1 MRWNDEEIIKTAL
14 HDSELCC
21 GTDLYRYVSWYWFH
35 GGLIACREDAE
46 QHVRDVDELE
56 EVNPLD
62 KGILVQYCEMKEE
75 IKDLRRRIMKL
86 DKFLQDPPIVADT
99 VTGSRKDLTIGP
111 IKVTGIPDPIYRR
124 KQAARERYKKLL
136 ELKEA
141 ELLELTTQ
149 AEEYI
154 DSIPKSE
161 LRIMFRMYY
170 IDGLTW
176 VQVAH
181 RMNSMFPK
189 RRIKYTDD
197 NCWRRNQRYFENVG
211 SCRE

>member
-1 MRWNDEEIIKTAL
+1 M
-14 HDSELCC
+14 
-21 GTDLYRYVSWYWFH
+21 
-35 GGLIACREDAE
+35 
-46 QHVRDVDELE
+46 
-56 EVNPLD
+56 D
-62 KGILVQYCEMKEE
+62 KDILVQYCEMKEE
-75 IKDLRRRIMKL
+75 IKDLRQRIMKL

-161 LRIMFRMYY
+161 LRIMFRLYY

-181 RMNSMFPK
+181 RMNSMFLK

-211 SCRE
+211 SCREES